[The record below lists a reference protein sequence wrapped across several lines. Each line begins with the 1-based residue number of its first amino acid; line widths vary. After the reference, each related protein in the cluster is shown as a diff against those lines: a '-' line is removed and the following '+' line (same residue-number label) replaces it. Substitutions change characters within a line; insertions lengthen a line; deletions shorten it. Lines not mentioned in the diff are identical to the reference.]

1 MEESS
6 NILDFIS
13 GLGAVGSVLGAGIA
27 WLQYRKARDSADEAS
42 KIEIRLMD
50 VMRQKD
56 LVKEVEKIK
65 ALVKKLG
72 RYVRRGQ
79 NISRQGLSIEDDLAE
94 VTDFRNDFKGSFKHS
109 EKFKKELDEI
119 FNLLTKIDFKNAEEI
134 ERIDAISSLIE
145 NLNTIA
151 VAIDHEANKND

>member
-6 NILDFIS
+6 NILDFVS
-13 GLGAVGSVLGAGIA
+13 GLGAIGSVFGAGVA
-27 WLQYRKARDSADEAS
+27 WLQYRKARDSASEAS
-42 KIEIRLMD
+42 KIELRLMD
-50 VMRQKD
+50 VMKQKD

-94 VTDFRNDFKGSFKHS
+94 VTDFRNDFKATYKHS
-109 EKFKKELDEI
+109 ETFKKELDEI
-119 FNLLTKIDFKNAEEI
+119 FNLLITIDFNKAEEN

-145 NLNTIA
+145 SLNTIA